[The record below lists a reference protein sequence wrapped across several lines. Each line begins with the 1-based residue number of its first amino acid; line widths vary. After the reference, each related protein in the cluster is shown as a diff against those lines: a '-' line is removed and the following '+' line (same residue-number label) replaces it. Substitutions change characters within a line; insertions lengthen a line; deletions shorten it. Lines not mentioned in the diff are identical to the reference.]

1 MKKFL
6 VALIAAMLLLSNIAY
21 STQNPPIIDEA
32 LLHLDKPYVYATAGP
47 NTFDCSGFV
56 YYCYDVIYNIKLK
69 RSAKE
74 QGYDEDY
81 DKIETIEE
89 LKAGDMVFFNTNK
102 RDGDFCDHS
111 GLYIGEGNFIHCSSA
126 KGKVIISTLEEGY
139 YNEVFSWGRRIKEVK
154 E

>member
-1 MKKFL
+1 MKNFI
-6 VALIAAMLLLSNIAY
+6 VALIAAMLLIL

-32 LLHLDKPYVYATAGP
+32 LLHLNKPYIYATAGP

-56 YYCYDVIYNIKLK
+56 YYCYGTVFGIKLK

-89 LKAGDMVFFNTNK
+89 LVAGDMVFFNTNK
-102 RDGDFCDHS
+102 CDGDFCDHS

-139 YNEVFSWGRRIKEVK
+139 YNEVFSWGRRIRRL
-154 E
+154 

>member
-6 VALIAAMLLLSNIAY
+6 VALIAAMLLLSTIAY

-47 NTFDCSGFV
+47 NAFDCSGFV
-56 YYCYDVIYNIKLK
+56 YYCYDTIFGIKLK

-81 DKIETIEE
+81 DKIETIEKLE
-89 LKAGDMVFFNTNK
+89 VGDMVFFNTNK
-102 RDGDFCDHS
+102 KDGDFCDHS

-126 KGKVIISTLEEGY
+126 KGKVIISTLKEGY
-139 YNEVFSWGRRIKEVK
+139 YNEVFSWGRRIKGVIK
-154 E
+154 

>member
-6 VALIAAMLLLSNIAY
+6 VALIAAMLLLSTIAY
-21 STQNPPIIDEA
+21 STQNPSITDEA

-56 YYCYDVIYNIKLK
+56 YYCYGTVFDIKLK

-81 DKIETIEE
+81 DKIETIKE

-102 RDGDFCDHS
+102 KDDDFCDHS

-139 YNEVFSWGRRIKEVK
+139 YNVVFSWGRRIKGVIK
-154 E
+154 

>member
-56 YYCYDVIYNIKLK
+56 YYWYDVIYNIKLK

-89 LKAGDMVFFNTNK
+89 LEAGDMVFFNTNK
-102 RDGDFCDHS
+102 RDGDACDHS
-111 GLYIGEGNFIHCSSA
+111 GLYIGEGDFIHCSSA